1 MADES
6 DRLPDIPGYEILE
19 RIGKG
24 AMGTVYRG
32 IQTRLQRPVAIKLLP
47 PVFAAS
53 PGYVARFIREARA
66 AARLNHPNVVAGI
79 DAGEHAGVHY
89 FVMEYVRGVPYKQMI
104 RDSGG
109 GIPETEVL
117 RVALQIAR
125 ALDHAHRNQIL
136 HRDVK
141 PENILITDDG
151 TAKLCDFGLA
161 RDAGAA
167 PGGRTHAIGTPNY
180 MSPEQARGQ
189 PDVDVRADLYSL
201 GCTMYHALTG
211 DVPFRGDSGE
221 TVMARHLADAPVPP
235 KSIRPWISEEV
246 NGLVLDL
253 LEKDRHRRPASPAVV
268 VERIEALLS
277 NSGGGHTTRI
287 RRPTASGRR
296 ATASARRITAS
307 TRRGRVASTG
317 RSTAA
322 LKAARA
328 PRRRPGPAAALGLAL
343 AALIAGLAIA
353 FLLRHWANR

>member
-1 MADES
+1 MTDAN
-6 DRLPDIPGYEILE
+6 PDTPPEIPGYEILE
-19 RIGKG
+19 RIGQG

-32 IQTRLQRPVAIKLLP
+32 IQTRLQRPVAVKLLP
-47 PVFAAS
+47 PAYAAS
-53 PGYVARFIREARA
+53 RGYVARFIREARA

-89 FVMEYVRGVPYKQMI
+89 FIMEYVRGVPYKRMI

-109 GIPETEVL
+109 GIPEIEVL

-125 ALDHAHRNQIL
+125 ALDHAHQHQIL

-180 MSPEQARGQ
+180 MSPEQARGE

-235 KSIRPWISEEV
+235 KSVRPWISDEV

-253 LEKDRHRRPASPAVV
+253 LEKDRHRRPATPALV
-268 VERIEALLS
+268 VERIEAILS
-277 NSGGGHTTRI
+277 GASRGGHTTRI
-287 RRPTASGRR
+287 RRATASGRR
-296 ATASARRITAS
+296 PTATARRITGS
-307 TRRGRVASTG
+307 TRRITSTG

-322 LKAARA
+322 LMAARA
-328 PRRRPGPAAALGLAL
+328 PRRRAGPAVTLGIAL
-343 AALIAGLAIA
+343 AALVAGLAIA
-353 FLLRHWANR
+353 FLMRHWAQH